1 MNRRFAFASDTEWSI
16 MQAFEPAHG
25 GEFVTDPKWH
35 LDPDRYFAPNPT
47 QRSMAREL
55 YQTVALLP
63 IISPHGHVDPQLF
76 CDPDATFGTPAELL
90 IIPDHYVF
98 RMLYSQGIPLESLGI
113 PLVDGGPVER
123 DHRRIWQLFA
133 DNFYLFRGTPTGVW
147 LAHEL
152 QDVFGIEHKL
162 TSETAQDIYDQLQA
176 KLDGSEVKPRAL
188 FERFNIEILCTTDKA
203 TDTLA
208 HHQAI
213 HASGWKADIRP
224 TFRPDD
230 VTKLMAP
237 SWRENIERLGELS
250 STSIDSYPSFIRALE
265 QRRAFFRS
273 VGAKATDHDAFSAFT
288 TELHPQQADAIF
300 QRALRGQ
307 PSGEDARLFSG
318 HMLME
323 NARMSVEDGL
333 VMQIHVGSY
342 RDHNQ
347 PLFDRFGKDSG
358 ADIPQRSEFTHN
370 LRPLLN
376 KYGNDPRFSL
386 IVFTLD
392 ESAYSRELAPLA
404 GHYPAMKLGPP
415 WWFHDSINGMERYFD
430 SVMETAGLHNTVGF
444 NDDTRAFP
452 SIPARHDLWRRLSAN
467 WVAGL
472 VVRGIVDMQD
482 AREMVL
488 DLAYRLVRRAYR
500 FDEETTQSP
509 LWKAAQRAP
518 QQDGGGL

>member
-1 MNRRFAFASDTEWSI
+1 VTESEWR
-16 MQAFEPAHG
+16 
-25 GEFVTDPKWH
+25 
-35 LDPDRYFAPNPT
+35 LDPDRYFDPDPT
-47 QRSMAREL
+47 QRRMAREL
-55 YQTVALLP
+55 HQTVAELP

-76 CDPDATFGTPAELL
+76 SDPAATFGTPAEML

-98 RMLYSQGIPLESLGI
+98 RMLYSQGIGLDSLGI
-113 PLVDGGPVER
+113 PAVDGGPVER
-123 DHRRIWQLFA
+123 DHCRIWQLFA

-152 QDVFGIEHKL
+152 QEVFGIQHKL

-176 KLDGSEVKPRAL
+176 KLAEPEFEPRAL

-265 QRRAFFRS
+265 QRRAFFKS
-273 VGAKATDHDAFSAFT
+273 VGAKATDHDAFSAFAS
-288 TELHPQQADAIF
+288 ELSPQQADAIF

-307 PSGEDARLFSG
+307 PSGEDARLFSA

-323 NARMSVEDGL
+323 NARMSLEDGL

-415 WWFHDSINGMERYFD
+415 WWFHDSINGMERYLS

-452 SIPARHDLWRRLSAN
+452 SIPARHDLWRRVSAN

-472 VVRGIVDMQD
+472 VARGIVDMLD

-488 DLAYRLVRRAYR
+488 DLGYRLAKRAYR
-500 FDEETTQSP
+500 FDGATLQSSFGNPTQG
-509 LWKAAQRAP
+509 AP
-518 QQDGGGL
+518 QPEGGGL